1 MAKKINNDLVRLLL
15 KNELTIA
22 FAESVTCGMA
32 AHQLS
37 TVIGTSTVFMGSIV
51 CYQESVKKDLFG
63 IPAGIIKK
71 YTAESQ
77 QVTDLLA
84 KKLGKLINA
93 DIHAA
98 ITGLA
103 APGGSETKIK
113 PVGTIFFSVVYKRKL
128 HTLRKKLTGTPTGI
142 RKKACNNLYS
152 FILHIL
158 HSDNKHK

>member
-1 MAKKINNDLVRLLL
+1 MPKKINNDLVRLLL

-37 TVIGTSTVFMGSIV
+37 TVIGTSSVLKGSIV
-51 CYQESVKKDLFG
+51 CYHESVKTGLFG
-63 IPAGIIKK
+63 VPATIINKH
-71 YTAESQ
+71 TAESQ

-84 KKLGKLINA
+84 KKLKQLLDA

-103 APGGSETKIK
+103 APGGSETKTK
-113 PVGTIFFSVVYKRKL
+113 PVGTIFFSVLYKRKVYN
-128 HTLRKKLTGTPTGI
+128 LRKKFNGTPTEI
-142 RKKACNNLYS
+142 RKKACNNLYQ
-152 FILHIL
+152 FILNIL
-158 HSDNKHK
+158 HSDSKNR